1 MIFKMFEIIWLNF
14 DDMLSSIIEEKLHLL
29 YS

>member
-14 DDMLSSIIEEKLHLL
+14 VDMLSSIIKEKLHLL
-29 YS
+29 CS